1 MKKIKKRSHP
11 NESNQQTQNN
21 TKKTRSLNLSPK
33 STSCF
38 IPETRQNYKVD
49 LDTFLVNFE
58 EIKESYQFTES
69 SDLFLDFNEEDL
81 NELNNS
87 SKFGFL
93 ENEEEIEMKNKFE
106 ENLFDLFLIPPL
118 LPKQSKK
125 FKDKMTLV
133 LDLDQTLVYSCYD
146 QPNSYDF
153 KFLFPL
159 QKTKKPNNTETQEN
173 DNDNDNDDD
182 NDNDKRNVKEKEN
195 EKKIVIE
202 KDNEKKEK
210 EEKEKNHNEQQL
222 IYVQKRPHLKHFL
235 ERCSQLFEVVV
246 FTAGTKEY
254 ADIILD
260 ELDPNNELI
269 SHRLYRDS
277 CKQVESYTHVKDLTL
292 LGRDIDRILIID
304 DLPSSYFLQPQ
315 NAIPIQK
322 FCGNF
327 QCSSFYDNNVQ
338 QTSDNEFPRIL
349 EILEKFNNTKSSQL
363 LQGIFVLTSTTMISC
378 LNKKKKKFV
387 FTINIPNQKT
397 YCISAKTEKE
407 RSEWVYFLENEISSR
422 VVDKVSR
429 DDFNLLAII
438 GRGTYGKVYMV
449 KKKDTSE
456 MFAMKILQKDMLT
469 KNQQISQRMSERNVL
484 MRFRH
489 PFIIGLQYS
498 FQTPEKLYMVLD
510 YAPGGELFS
519 HLKKNGKFSKDR
531 TRLYVAEIILGLEHL
546 HKMDI
551 IYRGLK
557 PENLL
562 IDEGGHVKIADF
574 SYVRTD
580 LRKKSGGK
588 TNTFSEKP
596 EYLSPEIILNK
607 EYTEVVDWWSL
618 GILIYEMLVG
628 MPPFYAEELDDLYM
642 LILRSQIKVPSSVKT
657 AARDLILKLL
667 DRNPTTRLGS
677 NGSSD
682 IKKHPFFS
690 GINWEKVYNKE
701 YTPDFVPQISNGTLS
716 TEPDE
721 EFTEEH
727 AFGSLVKTKTVEE
740 VDKAKFKEFV
750 FIDNPEGNGTSKK

>member
-1 MKKIKKRSHP
+1 MSNIKTKSGYLVKQGGTNKSWKKRWFVVQ
-11 NESNQQTQNN
+11 E
-21 TKKTRSLNLSPK
+21 KLVCYYKT
-33 STSCF
+33 
-38 IPETRQNYKVD
+38 
-49 LDTFLVNFE
+49 
-58 EIKESYQFTES
+58 
-69 SDLFLDFNEEDL
+69 
-81 NELNNS
+81 
-87 SKFGFL
+87 
-93 ENEEEIEMKNKFE
+93 
-106 ENLFDLFLIPPL
+106 
-118 LPKQSKK
+118 
-125 FKDKMTLV
+125 
-133 LDLDQTLVYSCYD
+133 
-146 QPNSYDF
+146 
-153 KFLFPL
+153 
-159 QKTKKPNNTETQEN
+159 
-173 DNDNDNDDD
+173 
-182 NDNDKRNVKEKEN
+182 EK
-195 EKKIVIE
+195 
-202 KDNEKKEK
+202 
-210 EEKEKNHNEQQL
+210 
-222 IYVQKRPHLKHFL
+222 
-235 ERCSQLFEVVV
+235 
-246 FTAGTKEY
+246 
-254 ADIILD
+254 
-260 ELDPNNELI
+260 
-269 SHRLYRDS
+269 
-277 CKQVESYTHVKDLTL
+277 
-292 LGRDIDRILIID
+292 
-304 DLPSSYFLQPQ
+304 
-315 NAIPIQK
+315 
-322 FCGNF
+322 
-327 QCSSFYDNNVQ
+327 
-338 QTSDNEFPRIL
+338 
-349 EILEKFNNTKSSQL
+349 SQL
-363 LQGIFVLTSTTMISC
+363 LQGIFVLT
-378 LNKKKKKFV
+378 K
-387 FTINIPNQKT
+387 
-397 YCISAKTEKE
+397 KE

-456 MFAMKILQKDMLT
+456 IYAMKILQKDMLT

-484 MRFRH
+484 MRVRH

-562 IDEGGHVKIADF
+562 IDEGGHIKIADF

-588 TNTFSEKP
+588 TNTFCETP
-596 EYLSPEIILNK
+596 EYLAPEIILNK

-701 YTPDFVPQISNGTLS
+701 YTPEFLPQISNGTRS
-716 TEPDE
+716 TEPDK
-721 EFTEEH
+721 EFTEEY